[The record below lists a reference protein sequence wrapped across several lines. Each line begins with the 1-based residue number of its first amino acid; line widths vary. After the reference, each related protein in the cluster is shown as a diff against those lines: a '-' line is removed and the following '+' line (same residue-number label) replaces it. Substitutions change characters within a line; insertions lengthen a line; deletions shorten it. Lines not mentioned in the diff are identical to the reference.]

1 MEFYDAYKTI
11 GNNAR
16 SLHSQRDAIEK
27 YDKEHE
33 LIEPLALGQ
42 IQTEMSYLR
51 LLAEQVARV
60 GHERALA
67 DLLVAVAQLEISNLR
82 ELPASEST

>member
-1 MEFYDAYKTI
+1 MYDTYKTI

-16 SLHSQRDAIEK
+16 SLHSQRDTIEE
-27 YDKEHE
+27 YNKEDE

-42 IQTEMSYLR
+42 IQAELSYLR

-60 GHERALA
+60 GHERALV
-67 DLLVAVAQLEISNLR
+67 DLLVAVAQLEVSNLR
-82 ELPASEST
+82 QLAASEST